1 MPELPEVEITV
12 RSIKKYLL
20 NQKIK
25 RVAIYNPKLRY
36 RIPKN
41 FGKFLNNKKIKSVTR
56 IQLYIM
62 T

>member
-41 FGKFLNNKKIKSVTR
+41 FSKFLNKNFSQNNRFFYLV
-56 IQLYIM
+56 
-62 T
+62 